1 MTKGADREVGAFF
14 FREAELDE
22 RFARLDVRLRV
33 VTRGRLRQ
41 QLRTLLAERNLNGA
55 ISVLVD
61 GLHLS
66 DAVRQH
72 FDDGYRNRLARIRK
86 DASHAGLAANKS
98 NAHDYPLVPAGV
110 SIDACGV
117 ARSNEGTLEKRG
129 SKNLRRDARVVLGL
143 ELRRLAQPR
152 PISLEINRLRLWSQA
167 KGRAVYAATPG
178 TASPVSGAKV
188 RTTPI

>member
-1 MTKGADREVGAFF
+1 VVTLHGAGEALADRGPRDVNNSAHFKQPGLDFAAHGEVGTLF
-14 FREAELDE
+14 FRESEFDQGL
-22 RFARLDVRLRV
+22 ARLDIRVRV
-33 VTRGRLRQ
+33 VTRSSHRQ
-41 QLRTLLAERNLNGA
+41 KLRTLLAERHLNGA
-55 ISVLVD
+55 IAVLVD

-117 ARSNEGTLEKRG
+117 ARSNQGTLEKRG
-129 SKNLRRDARVVLGL
+129 SKEFA
-143 ELRRLAQPR
+143 PR
-152 PISLEINRLRLWSQA
+152 CS
-167 KGRAVYAATPG
+167 
-178 TASPVSGAKV
+178 SG
-188 RTTPI
+188 